1 MKKYYFAGW
10 LTLIMSFLAIQ
21 TNAQGCDVEFD
32 FEVDNGVI
40 FANAYGPGETSQIYW
55 TMDGVIVG
63 QGLSM
68 VYTLC
73 ETADYELCIQV
84 IGPDCEETYC
94 EEFYAQGLCNNCPTD
109 IEYTAI
115 GCQHLMFQ
123 LYPGPLEEAVYWDF
137 GDGEQIYTS
146 DGSVEHFYDEAGSYV
161 VYAHYDDPNCPD
173 AEEIAIV
180 VDVPECQP
188 CPSYMNT
195 EWITCDSM
203 YFYLGDIAADSVFW
217 EFGDG
222 QVETTLDY
230 ATAHL
235 FDIDSYYEICAYIM
249 GGPCDGQE
257 VCAGVDAF
265 CYDECDASFSVYE
278 FGPGLY
284 EVIPNSSN
292 TESEYSWYVDGVF
305 YGAGYFYT
313 LALTE
318 PGYHEVCLYV
328 QNSWCEE
335 EFCIDLYVQGFDCF
349 TEIVADEIA
358 PYYFEFSPTMGCD
371 GGYYYSWY
379 LDGIYYSNE
388 CVLTTAVLEAGWHSA
403 CLEIEGNGCFYQT
416 CYEFF
421 VPLLSCPT
429 EIYMD
434 QGTECGAYFF
444 EFIEVLDPTIYIG
457 WTVDGQEYSSGA
469 WTEMYLEEGV
479 HIVCAEVLQGP
490 EECIGQYACIT
501 VEVPPCEIEC
511 ESLFEVVYT
520 EIPGWVEFE
529 NTSTWTGNPI
539 FCWYVN
545 DVFSGLNEDFGY
557 QFTTNGTYEICLQVI
572 TEYCEDWYC
581 FTIVIDEFD
590 ENCPTSLS
598 YNNLDCNSFFFVL
611 DTEEWVFWDFGDG
624 NTQWASGPVDH
635 NFGWAGTFTVCAWTI
650 GDDCP
655 NGTEVCTEIF
665 VSEDCFVDCEASFEV
680 DPIEGNPGTYDF
692 PNTSEYSGGTPIYC
706 WYING
711 ELIVI
716 SEDFSYSFGELG
728 TYEVCLLL
736 TTGDCESWYCETIVV
751 EEVCDPC
758 TVTVETT
765 NYGGCQYGFSAS
777 LPYEDAEITWLIS
790 NGVTMTGAETSY
802 VFNDPGVYT
811 ICAMA
816 TSANCPGGA
825 SHCFVL
831 EVNCEFE
838 CEANFDYYVG
848 PDGYV
853 EFYNN
858 SSWNT
863 SASFFWDYGDGTS
876 SQIFDEG
883 HFYEPGSYEV
893 CLLLEN
899 EYCSDSICY
908 TIYVPGNA
916 CPTAIICDPLDCGA
930 YSFWVPGY
938 EDIDLFWD
946 FGNGISYWGTG
957 FQNMQFET
965 GSYVVC
971 VMADGCE
978 TICQTLFVEPCE
990 GECPTEFS
998 CEPLDCGWSDF
1009 WIPGYENAS
1018 VFWNFGDGTS
1028 EQSSGLIEHYFE
1040 PGYYTVCAYIEGCET
1055 MCQEIQIL
1063 PCNECEIVATYTVV
1077 ENCGVMLTASVD
1089 APDAFISWYIAS
1101 EDVWLDGNDVVYNFP
1116 SNGAYNV
1123 SVFMLSE
1130 EWQCEASLDLVVDV
1144 YCNECYDEIVVTEYQ
1159 CPEFNFWI
1167 PGANNFETYWT
1178 FGDGTWDNGNSIDHA
1193 FPGNGVYEVCA
1204 EYYSDECQMWNYIC
1218 ETIEVTGCD
1227 IDCEVEM
1234 SWDYNDGVLTVFA
1247 TSNIPDVEY
1256 VWSGPDG
1263 PLYGNPVSFN
1273 VEFENSSYDFCVEA
1287 IGGECDAYDCEVIWI
1302 EGFDCYANFDVVVL
1316 DDQTV
1321 QVFNNSTFADGLDY
1335 VWSLNG
1341 QVIWDDYNLYLDFLP
1356 ADEYVLCLDVMQV
1369 DGEYACTYCE
1379 DFTVGEDTGCAQ
1391 MNLWVECLQM
1401 WDAEGTVEYEIFQDQ
1416 DFVLGGGWDLSDL
1429 EYFASDSFCLE
1440 DGCYSAT
1447 FYATGDIIEY
1457 LFFINLYAPDDAI
1470 QVINQTLDWENGTIT
1485 IEFGVNSECSTQID
1499 EVAADQFAMYP
1510 NPASDQVQLRIP
1522 TGSNVNVLDLTGK
1535 LIYETKSSSE
1545 MTTLDV
1551 SNFSGGLYLVTVRH
1565 GGKAWTQRLE
1575 VLR

>member
-32 FEVDNGVI
+32 FEVDNGII

-55 TMDGVIVG
+55 TMNGVIVG

-73 ETADYELCIQV
+73 ETGDYELCLQITSE
-84 IGPDCEETYC
+84 DCEETYC
-94 EEFYAQGLCNNCPTD
+94 QVFYAQGLCNNCPTAM
-109 IEYTAI
+109 EYTAI
-115 GCQHLMFQ
+115 GCQYMLFQ
-123 LYPGPLEEAVYWDF
+123 LFPGAQEGSVFWDF
-137 GDGEQIYTS
+137 GDGEQMYTF
-146 DGSVEHFYDEAGSYV
+146 DGSADHFYDEAGSYV
-161 VYAHYDDPNCPD
+161 VNAFYEGPDCPNGQ
-173 AEEIAIV
+173 EVELI

-188 CPSYMNT
+188 CPSFLNT
-195 EWITCDSM
+195 QWITCDSM
-203 YFYLGDIAADSVFW
+203 YFYLGDVAADSIFW

-222 QVETTLDY
+222 QVETTLEY
-230 ATAHL
+230 STAHL
-235 FDIDSYYEICAYIM
+235 FDLSNYYEICAFIM

-257 VCAGVDAF
+257 VCAGVDAY
-265 CYDECDASFSVYE
+265 CDDECDALFSVYE
-278 FGPGLY
+278 FGPGQY

-292 TESEYSWYVDGVF
+292 TQAVYTWFVDGVW
-305 YGAGYFYT
+305 YGEGYYYT

-318 PGYHEVCLYV
+318 PGYHEICLHV
-328 QNSWCEE
+328 ENEWCEDE
-335 EFCIDLYVQGFDCF
+335 YCIDLYVDSFDCF
-349 TEIVADEIA
+349 TEIFADEID
-358 PYYFEFSPTMGCD
+358 PYIFEFSPVSGCND
-371 GGYYYSWY
+371 GLFYQWY
-379 LDGIYYSNE
+379 VDGIYYSND
-388 CVLTTAVLEAGWHSA
+388 CVLTAAVTEPGWHLA

-416 CYEFF
+416 CYEFYVPELTCPSGIF
-421 VPLLSCPT
+421 V
-429 EIYMD
+429 EQ
-434 QGTECGAYFF
+434 QGNCGYYTF
-444 EFIEVLDPTIYIG
+444 ELYEVNDPTIEAH
-457 WTVDGQEYSSGA
+457 WTIDGASYGPGT
-469 WTEMYLEEGV
+469 WTQAYLEEGV
-479 HIVCAEVLQGP
+479 HIICAEIAEGP
-490 EECIGQYACIT
+490 LDCVGMT
-501 VEVPPCEIEC
+501 FCETIETPNCNIEC

-520 EIPGWVEFE
+520 EIPGYVEFE
-529 NTSTWTGNPI
+529 NVSTWTGTPI

-545 DVFSGLNEDFGY
+545 DVFSGLTEDFGY

-572 TEYCEDWYC
+572 TENCEDWYC

-624 NTQWASGPVDH
+624 NTEWASGPVDH
-635 NFGWAGTFTVCAWTI
+635 NFGWAGNFTVCAWMI

-680 DPIEGNPGTYDF
+680 DPVEGNPGTYDF

-736 TTGDCESWYCETIVV
+736 TTGDCESWFCETIVV

-777 LPYEDAEITWLIS
+777 IPYGDAEITWIIS

-831 EVNCEFE
+831 EVNCEFD
-838 CEANFDYYVG
+838 CEANFEYYVG
-848 PDGYV
+848 PNGYV

-858 SSWNT
+858 STWNT

-876 SQIFDEG
+876 SQIYDEG
-883 HFYEPGSYEV
+883 HFYEPGTYEV
-893 CLLLEN
+893 CLLIEN

-908 TIYVPGNA
+908 TIYVPGTE
-916 CPTAIICDPLDCGA
+916 CPNEVIYDQVECGF
-930 YSFWVPGY
+930 YTFWVPGY
-938 EDIDLFWD
+938 ENTEIYWD
-946 FGNGISYWGTG
+946 FSNGVSYWGYG
-957 FQNMQFET
+957 FTEMEFQPGT
-965 GSYVVC
+965 YDVC
-971 VMADGCE
+971 VTIDGCDE
-978 TICQTLFVEPCE
+978 ICQFLFVEPCE
-990 GECPTEFS
+990 TECPTEFS
-998 CEPLDCGWSDF
+998 CDLLDCGWSDF
-1009 WIPGYENAS
+1009 WIPGFENES
-1018 VFWNFGDGTS
+1018 VLWNFGDGTS
-1028 EQSSGLIEHYFE
+1028 EVSNGFIEHYFE
-1040 PGYYTVCAYIEGCET
+1040 LGTYTVCAFIEGCET
-1055 MCQEIQIL
+1055 ICQEVEIL
-1063 PCNECEIVATYTVV
+1063 PCADCDLFTTYAYV
-1077 ENCGVMLTASVD
+1077 ENCGIMFTASAA
-1089 APDAFISWYIAS
+1089 APDAIVTWNFG
-1101 EDVWLDGNDVVYNFP
+1101 DG
-1116 SNGAYNV
+1116 
-1123 SVFMLSE
+1123 SE
-1130 EWQCEASLDLVVDV
+1130 EVQGFNPIHFYAENGVYTVTINMTSEEGECDTDLFMVVDV
-1144 YCNECYDEIVVTEYQ
+1144 YCFDCYDEMVVTEYD
-1159 CPEFNFWI
+1159 CPEFSFWI
-1167 PGANNFETYWT
+1167 PGANDFEIFWD
-1178 FGDGTWDNGNSIDHA
+1178 FGDGTYDEGVNGVDHA
-1193 FPGNGVYEVCA
+1193 FPGDGTYLVCA
-1204 EYYSDECQMWNYIC
+1204 EYYSDECNNWNYIC
-1218 ETIEVTGCD
+1218 ETIVVTGCD
-1227 IDCEVEM
+1227 TDC
-1234 SWDYNDGVLTVFA
+1234 N
-1247 TSNIPDVEY
+1247 
-1256 VWSGPDG
+1256 
-1263 PLYGNPVSFN
+1263 
-1273 VEFENSSYDFCVEA
+1273 
-1287 IGGECDAYDCEVIWI
+1287 AY
-1302 EGFDCYANFDVVVL
+1302 FDVVVL
-1316 DDQTV
+1316 EDQTV
-1321 QVFNNSTFADGLDY
+1321 EVFNYSTYSDNSSFIWT
-1335 VWSLNG
+1335 LNG
-1341 QVIWDDYNLYLDFLP
+1341 EIIWDNYNLYLDFLP
-1356 ADEYVLCLDVMQV
+1356 ADEYVLCLEIVTA
-1369 DGEYACTYCE
+1369 DGTTCIHCE

-1447 FYATGDIIEY
+1447 FYATGEIMEY
-1457 LFFINLYAPDDAI
+1457 LFFINLYAPDDAV

-1485 IEFGVNSECSTQID
+1485 IEFGVNSECFTQID
-1499 EVAADQFAMYP
+1499 EVAADLFAMYP
-1510 NPASDQVQLRIP
+1510 NPASDQVNLQIP
-1522 TGSNVNVLDLTGK
+1522 TGSNINVVDLVGN
-1535 LIYETKSSSE
+1535 LIFETKSSSE